1 MHTSCRAVLLVTLAI
16 WSMGAAAS
24 SFAQAVP
31 APLEEAKR
39 LYQEADKHIDAR
51 QYKEAAEKLG
61 RAIEIRRL
69 ALGESH
75 PDVAQALNR
84 LATVA
89 YYQGD
94 YARAEQLVQNALKIR
109 EATLARDDPSIAD
122 SLSDLAVVF
131 QVRGDYVRP
140 EPLYQRALTIYETV
154 SARGAGPAAAVAT
167 SMADVLGNLGALYQ
181 RRGDFVRSESHYLR
195 ALALQ
200 ESARGSDDPTVASMA
215 ANAGGM
221 YYASGQY
228 DKAVTLL
235 TRAMAIQEK
244 TLPANHP
251 SIATSAFNLA
261 AVLISRGDYANAQ
274 ALFQRALD
282 IDERALDPRHPR
294 LALRLSGLADVL
306 RMRGD
311 YERAEPLYERVL
323 AIREQALGSA
333 HPQVANAWIARSLLR
348 YARGDFSGAA
358 EFLARGSD
366 LREQTLALVLT
377 SGSEDAKRQYL
388 NEISDETD
396 IALSLHLRSA
406 PNSMPATMV
415 AFNDVLQRK
424 GRSLDAMADHMSNL
438 RRRLEPADQAVLTE
452 LMAARSRLASLV
464 LNGLATPAQ
473 REAAEK
479 LQGDIQRLEQV
490 ISSRSA
496 EYRAASRV
504 ATVREI
510 QDALPDRAVLVEFA
524 AYRPFDVH
532 KPRTETFG
540 PLRYG
545 AYVLGKSGILAS
557 ADLGEAERIDR
568 LVEQFRRALATPGN
582 QDVRRTGRALF
593 DVVWQPIAKPLAGV
607 AHTFVSPDGALNLIP
622 FAALVDG
629 SGKYLVESQTISYVT
644 SGRDFARYRESS
656 LEAGRATPPMIV
668 ADPSFGAA
676 ATPSTV
682 PVDATSTTSQLR
694 FERLP
699 GTAAEATALAKV
711 LSDAVV
717 LTGERATEA
726 LLKQAAAPSILHIAT
741 HGFFLRPTAASTGAN
756 TRGLSIVPSPTVGT
770 SERQDALVL
779 SGLALAGANQRSSG
793 PGEDGLLTA
802 LEAAG
807 LNLWGTKMVVLSAC
821 ETGVGDARNGE
832 GVYGLRRA
840 LVLAGS
846 QSQVMSLWQVADTAT
861 RDLMIAYYQRLRRG
875 EGRAEALRNVQRAFV
890 RGGSSQNHPFYWAG
904 FIQSG
909 DWRPA
914 FN

>member
-1 MHTSCRAVLLVTLAI
+1 VLILALAV
-16 WSMGAAAS
+16 WSMRELS
-24 SFAQAVP
+24 SFAQTVP

-61 RAIEIRRL
+61 RALEIRRL

-84 LATVA
+84 LGIVA

-109 EATLARDDPSIAD
+109 EATRAPDDPSIAD

-131 QVRGDYVRP
+131 QMRGDYVRP

-154 SARGAGPAAAVAT
+154 SARGAGPAAEIAT

-181 RRGDFVRSESHYLR
+181 RRGDFVRAESHYLR

-215 ANAGGM
+215 ANVGGM
-221 YYASGQY
+221 YYASAQY

-261 AVLISRGDYANAQ
+261 AVHISRGDYAIAET
-274 ALFQRALD
+274 LFQRALD

-424 GRSLDAMADHMSNL
+424 GRSLDAMADHMSDL
-438 RRRLEPADQAVLTE
+438 RRRLEPADQAVLTDV
-452 LMAARSRLASLV
+452 MAARGRLASLV

-510 QDALPDRAVLVEFA
+510 QDALPDRTVLVEFA

-593 DVVWQPIAKPLAGV
+593 DVVLQPIARPLAGV

-644 SGRDFARYRESS
+644 SGRDFARFRESI
-656 LEAGRATPPMIV
+656 LDANRATPPMIV

-676 ATPSTV
+676 ATTSTV
-682 PVDATSTTSQLR
+682 PDDATSTTSQLR

-717 LTGERATEA
+717 FTGERATEA

-741 HGFFLRPTAASTGAN
+741 HGFFLRPTAPSSGAAI
-756 TRGLSIVPSPTVGT
+756 TRGLSIVPSPSVRT